1 MKNFLSRNRKKNL
14 GSRLITYI
22 NLVVIVVFIP
32 VLVIISIK
40 RNQET
45 IESIKTAVDAVCG
58 ENAQKS
64 QIIFKE
70 CQSSAYFLKSI
81 VETQE
86 YTIEEKRTEY
96 LENNIVRAFV
106 SNTNISA
113 IWCIFQNEED
123 SVAVDICNFAFYR
136 QNDKVEKLAYDT
148 GSKIQE
154 IADKAINK
162 VKVSGMPYLG
172 DPRLE
177 SYSNKNSTESLV
189 ANLMVPVIKNNAFKG
204 VVSIDIA
211 LGSFENF
218 INKITPFPDSY
229 AMLLS
234 NNGIIALHPDDTQ
247 NGRKITNLKQF
258 KNTEF
263 NFLKYVEV
271 GKPISFI
278 TDKKES
284 YVTICPIN
292 INDDVVPWAL
302 CLVTPLSNISKSN
315 NEFLFFSIVAGI
327 LGLILALIVI
337 YLIIRRVLRPTKHI
351 IDIFDSFSQ
360 GVFDKNQKITVKTND
375 ELQVMTCRI
384 NQLIDNMN
392 TLDEFATEIS
402 KGNLDAEYHPLS
414 ESDAIGKALV
424 DIRENRRLSNK
435 KEAEQKLLD
444 NRNQW
449 SARGINRVSE
459 ILRHHSQSMSQ
470 LTFSA
475 LKFIVEYVDAVQ
487 GGVYIKNDDTEE
499 DLYFEMTAAIAF
511 GRERIVDGKIKPEE
525 GLVGRCASEKLTIY
539 LTEIPD
545 NYPKIKSGLGDSTPN
560 VIVVVPMIANED
572 VTGVI
577 ELISFKEYEDF
588 EIEFLEKIADDMAV
602 TVANVI
608 TNQKTARLLEQSQK
622 QSEELALKEEQ
633 TRQTLEELS
642 VTQEEA
648 RHRIEQISSLVSAIN
663 QISMVSEYD
672 INGYLTDINENFLRF
687 LGVNRQQIIGRKQGS
702 FDQDE
707 NREENEKMWVKLRQG
722 EIVRSVQKIDVGFKS
737 IVLSETYVPVKD
749 SHGEILK
756 VINIAIDITHSTI
769 NN

>member
-1 MKNFLSRNRKKNL
+1 
-14 GSRLITYI
+14 
-22 NLVVIVVFIP
+22 
-32 VLVIISIK
+32 
-40 RNQET
+40 
-45 IESIKTAVDAVCG
+45 
-58 ENAQKS
+58 
-64 QIIFKE
+64 
-70 CQSSAYFLKSI
+70 LKSI

>member
-1 MKNFLSRNRKKNL
+1 M
-14 GSRLITYI
+14 
-22 NLVVIVVFIP
+22 
-32 VLVIISIK
+32 
-40 RNQET
+40 
-45 IESIKTAVDAVCG
+45 
-58 ENAQKS
+58 
-64 QIIFKE
+64 
-70 CQSSAYFLKSI
+70 KSI